1 MKRMKQAPEDLNVI
15 RNVTPTTG
23 GAICGHQ
30 LCVKRKWSQ
39 KYQILTLKRAISAV
53 NSAGSPLNLLREEQ
67 RIHTSLR
74 GSGSELK
81 IRHSTAQS

>member
-39 KYQILTLKRAISAV
+39 KYQILTLSAV